1 MDTQSLPGQ
10 ADRRDGWRTR
20 YLWDG
25 LYPDIN
31 DFAVALNRNEPKA
44 VARLVEVEGL
54 YRAEKVLG
62 PHVWRQFQD
71 YKRLL
76 HPARRPQLELLCAW
90 RSRRTAV

>member
-1 MDTQSLPGQ
+1 MHTQTLPGHT
-10 ADRRDGWRTR
+10 DRRDGWRTR
-20 YLWDG
+20 YLWDR

-31 DFAVALNRNEPKA
+31 DFAIALNRNEPKA

-62 PHVWRQFQD
+62 PRVWSQFQD
-71 YKRLL
+71 YKRLV

-90 RSRRTAV
+90 RSHRTAV